1 MPTIPTHRHAF
12 LGPVIATVIAAP
24 FLAPSLALAQAPAS
38 QAAQPSAPAA
48 APAPAATPAPSDA
61 KSLEVLAEVR
71 KAIGGDAKIAAL
83 KTASFEGTY
92 RRVMGEQDMTGDLE
106 LYFALPDK
114 FQRVEQ
120 FSFGPNPGPRI
131 AQTFNG
137 TEGWMGPLGAV
148 PGGAAFRF
156 GGPGG
161 PGGGPGGP
169 GGGPGGPGGGP
180 GGDGRRF
187 DPTLMVKQLYWRTAL
202 AMFPGTAATSGLT
215 FTYVGKAESPDG
227 EADVLDAKG
236 EGNFAARLFVDAK
249 THLPVML
256 TYQDRERNFRIN
268 RPQRKDGETDE
279 QFRARMRAERE
290 AAGPP
295 PPPKMVD
302 YSMFITDHKDVG
314 GVKVPHHFTMQ
325 TGDKPTEE
333 WELKKSKANPKLDDE
348 QFKRKTSN

>member
-1 MPTIPTHRHAF
+1 MPNPTHRHAF

-24 FLAPSLALAQAPAS
+24 FLAPCLALAQAPAS

-48 APAPAATPAPSDA
+48 APAPAAQPPAPSDA

-114 FQRVEQ
+114 FQRIEQ
-120 FSFGPNPGPRI
+120 FSLRTATPVRASPRRST
-131 AQTFNG
+131 APKA
-137 TEGWMGPLGAV
+137 GWARSARCPAAWCSASAARAVLAAALVVPAVVPAGRAGA
-148 PGGAAFRF
+148 
-156 GGPGG
+156 
-161 PGGGPGGP
+161 
-169 GGGPGGPGGGP
+169 
-180 GGDGRRF
+180 RRRRA
-187 DPTLMVKQLYWRTAL
+187 PRSIRPLMVKQLYWRTAL

-256 TYQDRERNFRIN
+256 TYQDRERNFRIKPSAAQGRRDRRAVP
-268 RPQRKDGETDE
+268 RPPAR
-279 QFRARMRAERE
+279 RA
-290 AAGPP
+290 
-295 PPPKMVD
+295 
-302 YSMFITDHKDVG
+302 
-314 GVKVPHHFTMQ
+314 
-325 TGDKPTEE
+325 
-333 WELKKSKANPKLDDE
+333 
-348 QFKRKTSN
+348 

>member
-1 MPTIPTHRHAF
+1 MPTNPTRHVAF
-12 LGPVIATVIAAP
+12 LAALIAAP
-24 FLAPSLALAQAPAS
+24 LLAPSLGLAQAPAP

-48 APAPAATPAPSDA
+48 APASAPVSAAAPAASDE
-61 KSLEVLAEVR
+61 KSLAVLADVR

-83 KTASFEGTY
+83 KTVSFEGTY
-92 RRVMGEQDMTGDLE
+92 RRVQGEQDMTGDLE
-106 LYFALPDK
+106 LYFGQPDK

-148 PGGAAFRF
+148 PGGGQFRF

-161 PGGGPGGP
+161 PGGGPGG
-169 GGGPGGPGGGP
+169 GGPGGPGGP
-180 GGDGRRF
+180 GGQRF
-187 DPTLMVKQLYWRTAL
+187 DPSVMVKQLYWRTAL
-202 AMFPGTAATSGLT
+202 AMFPGTTATSALS

-227 EADVLDAKG
+227 EADVLDVKG
-236 EGNFAARLFVDAK
+236 EGTFAARLFVDAK

-256 TYQDRERNFRIN
+256 TYQERERNFR
-268 RPQRKDGETDE
+268 RVQRKEGETDE
-279 QFRARMRAERE
+279 QFRTRMRAERE

-295 PPPKMVD
+295 PPPKMID
-302 YSMFITDHKDVG
+302 ISMFITDHKDVG

-333 WELKKSKANPKLDDE
+333 WELKKSKANPKFDDE

>member
-1 MPTIPTHRHAF
+1 MPTIPTRTHAF
-12 LGPVIATVIAAP
+12 LAAIVAAP
-24 FLAPSLALAQAPAS
+24 LLAPGLGFAQAPAP

-48 APAPAATPAPSDA
+48 APAPAYVPAPSDEKA
-61 KSLEVLAEVR
+61 LAVLTEVR

-83 KTASFEGTY
+83 KTVSFEGTY
-92 RRVMGEQDMTGDLE
+92 RRVMGDQDMNGDLE

-120 FSFGPNPGPRI
+120 LPAFGPNLTGPRI

-137 TEGWMGPLGAV
+137 TEGWMGPIGAT
-148 PGGAAFRF
+148 PGGAVFRF

-169 GGGPGGPGGGP
+169 GGPSRGPGGPGGE
-180 GGDGRRF
+180 GRRF
-187 DPTLMVKQLYWRTAL
+187 DPTMQMKQSFWRTAL
-202 AMFPGTAATSGLT
+202 AMFPGTAATSALS

-227 EADVLDAKG
+227 EADVLDVKG
-236 EGNFAARLFVDAK
+236 EGNFAARLFVDGK

-256 TYQDRERNFRIN
+256 TYQDRERNFRMQ
-268 RPQRKDGETDE
+268 RPARKDGETDE
-279 QFRARMRAERE
+279 QFRARLRAERE

-295 PPPKMVD
+295 PPPKLVD
-302 YSMFITDHKDVG
+302 FSMFIADHKDVG
-314 GVKVPHHFTMQ
+314 GVKIPHHITMQ

-333 WELKKSKANPKLDDE
+333 WELKKSKVNPKFDDE

>member
-1 MPTIPTHRHAF
+1 MPTNATRTHAF
-12 LGPVIATVIAAP
+12 LAAVFAAP
-24 FLAPSLALAQAPAS
+24 LLAPSLGFAQAPAP
-38 QAAQPSAPAA
+38 QAAQAPAPAA
-48 APAPAATPAPSDA
+48 APVPAAAPEPAVVDE
-61 KSLEVLAEVR
+61 KSKAVLAEVR

-83 KTASFEGTY
+83 KTVSFEGTY
-92 RRVMGEQDMTGDLE
+92 RRIQGEQDMTGDLE
-106 LYFALPDK
+106 LYFAAPDK

-137 TEGWMGPLGAV
+137 TEGWMGPLGPV
-148 PGGAAFRF
+148 PGGAVFRF

-161 PGGGPGGP
+161 PGGE
-169 GGGPGGPGGGP
+169 
-180 GGDGRRF
+180 GRRF
-187 DPTLMVKQLYWRTAL
+187 DPTMIVKQLYWRTAL
-202 AMFPGTAATSGLT
+202 AMFPGTAATSGLS

-227 EADVLDAKG
+227 EAEVLDAKG
-236 EGNFAARLFVDAK
+236 EGNFAARLFIDAK

-279 QFRARMRAERE
+279 QFRTRMRAERE

-302 YSMFITDHKDVG
+302 YTMFITDHKDVG
-314 GVKVPHHFTMQ
+314 GVKVPHHITMQ

-333 WELKKSKANPKLDDE
+333 WELKKAKANPKFDDE